1 MMRSVLEEETA
12 IDVQHI
18 NVKLLLDN
26 PEDLDLDAVVNVFHS
41 WIQDQ
46 VCEEQLLDVADYRHV
61 HHGPGVVLIGHEA
74 DYSIDNTD
82 GRLGVRYNRKAPLSG
97 SNHERLAKSLRSALA
112 AAERLQ
118 LDTRLNAKC
127 GFNLQDIEIFVNDRA
142 LVPNQHETRQVLEPE
157 FRSFLNSLLG
167 GAGYS
172 LEFET
177 DARKL
182 FGVRINA
189 EQPVPIADLLAN
201 LACPADPTYNVA

>member
-1 MMRSVLEEETA
+1 MMRAVLEEDTA
-12 IDVQHI
+12 IEVQHI

-82 GRLGVRYNRKAPLSG
+82 GRLGVRYNRKAPLPG
-97 SNHERLAKSLRSALA
+97 SNHERLAKSLRAALA

-118 LDTRLNAKC
+118 LDTRLNPKC
-127 GFNLQDIEIFVNDRA
+127 GFNLQDIEIFINDRA
-142 LVPNQHETRQVLEPE
+142 LAPNQHETRQALEPE

-167 GAGYS
+167 GSGYS

-182 FGVRINA
+182 FGLRIKA
-189 EQPVPIADLLAN
+189 KQPVSIADLLAN
-201 LACPADPTYNVA
+201 LGRPDNPAFDVL